1 MPKVLISI
9 SDPKLKSE
17 VTGLVNAAAISQTQ
31 ELKEADLAIVELG
44 TALANRANTP
54 IVLISDLPPQLENFK
69 FAMQQGATDLLEL
82 PKESAI
88 LLQRLSDLENKKSVR
103 AKTIA
108 VISGS
113 GGAGASTV
121 AAMAAWGMRRRFQTV
136 LVDLAPDGGGIDVIF
151 GQERNPASRWR
162 DFVNS
167 QGEIPSKTFQRELP
181 QVESLALM
189 SHDRG
194 EIEDSAV
201 INKKVLFSLFQ
212 SFELAVVDLEIENL
226 KNINFQEVVLVCTNT
241 VKGVAAAV
249 RKNNQIKNAGFTAK
263 LVVRELS
270 GGDVTPE
277 KISQA
282 LKLELVAV
290 ISTETQFQKDLDRGN
305 FINSR
310 SKSFKTV
317 SVAFEKLVAA

>member
-44 TALANRANTP
+44 TALTNRANTP
-54 IVLISDLPPQLENFK
+54 FILISDQPPQLENFK

-249 RKNNQIKNAGFTAK
+249 RKNNQIKKFGFTAK

-317 SVAFEKLVAA
+317 SAAFEKLVAA

>member
-54 IVLISDLPPQLENFK
+54 FILISDQPPQLENFK

-249 RKNNQIKNAGFTAK
+249 RKNNQIKKFGFTAK

>member
-17 VTGLVNAAAISQTQ
+17 VTGLVNAAAIALTQ
-31 ELKEADLAIVELG
+31 ELNEADLAIVELG
-44 TALANRANTP
+44 TSLPNRSNTP
-54 IVLISDLPPQLENFK
+54 FVLISDLAPELENFK
-69 FAMQQGATDLLEL
+69 SAIKQGAEDLLEI
-82 PKESAI
+82 PRESAI
-88 LLQRLSDLENKKSVR
+88 LLQKLSDLENKKSVR

-113 GGAGASTV
+113 GGAGASIV

-136 LVDLAPDGGGIDVIF
+136 LVDLAPDGGGVDVIF

-167 QGEIPSKTFQRELP
+167 QGEIPSRTFQRELP
-181 QVESLALM
+181 KVESLTLM

-194 EIEDSAV
+194 EFENSFE
-201 INKKVLFSLFQ
+201 INKKVLISLFQ

-226 KNINFQEVVLVCTNT
+226 KNLNFQEVVLVCTNT

-263 LVVRELS
+263 LVVRELA
-270 GGDVTPE
+270 GGDVNAE
-277 KISQA
+277 KIAQA

-290 ISTETQFQKDLDRGN
+290 LTTETQFQKDLDRGN

-310 SKSFKTV
+310 SKNFKTV
-317 SVAFEKLVAA
+317 SSAFEKLVAA

>member
-44 TALANRANTP
+44 TVLANRANTP
-54 IVLISDLPPQLENFK
+54 FILISDQPPQLENFK